1 MPRTTDGLPHGTLH
15 IEPAKDNA
23 ERAKRK
29 AEPAFYWVG
38 HWRYEGR
45 HIKRRLGPAHVSPR
59 KSPETA
65 LKGWQRHYARR
76 VGHPGAGTGALTDR
90 KAGEVLTQLIETHAA
105 ETRKRAERGEVPTF
119 EVAAAGWLHA
129 RKVEAGA
136 KRKTL
141 DDWAS
146 MLREDGAD
154 PRKRGRAPSAR
165 LMRAFGGRML
175 DAITTREVSDFLR
188 GLDDAGLAPRTV
200 NKYRALLMGVYAYAN
215 RVDTWAIDYD
225 PTIGVPKRREA
236 DPGELQTYTVE
247 QVEAIARVLRDGGHR
262 GPRMRAS
269 GDFAKPEHIAAR
281 KVDDEHDAAA
291 VVVAAFAG
299 LRLGELVA
307 LRWRDVDFEA
317 SRIRVQR
324 GFVAGEITSPKSR
337 KGRSLP
343 MSEQV
348 AQVLARLG
356 QREAHTGPDDLVFA
370 GDGGGHID
378 GSALTRRYKRARD
391 AAMRTDKSMPR
402 LRWHD
407 LRHTFGSL
415 CASAGVNV
423 VAIQSYMGH
432 SSIRTTQRY
441 MHFAPST
448 GDAAKLTAAFG
459 GTVEQVAE
467 VVPAI

>member
-23 ERAKRK
+23 DRAKRK
-29 AEPAFYWVG
+29 AEPVFYWVG

-45 HIKRRLGPAHVSPR
+45 HIKRRLGPAHVSLR
-59 KSPETA
+59 KSPEAA
-65 LKGWQRHYARR
+65 LKGWQRRYAPK
-76 VGHPGAGTGALTDR
+76 VGHPGAGTGALTSR

-119 EVAAAGWLHA
+119 EVASAGWLHA

-165 LMRAFGGRML
+165 LMRAFGGRTL
-175 DAITTREVSDFLR
+175 DAITTREISDFLR

-200 NKYRALLMGVYAYAN
+200 NKYRSLLQGVFQWAMRPDTYAL
-215 RVDTWAIDYD
+215 DHD
-225 PTIGVPKRREA
+225 PTAGLPKRREA

-269 GDFAKPEHIAAR
+269 GDFAKAEHVAAR
-281 KVDDEHDAAA
+281 KADDEHDAAA
-291 VVVAAFAG
+291 VIVAAFAG

-348 AQVLARLG
+348 AQVVARLG

-378 GSALTRRYKRARD
+378 GSALTRRFKRARE
-391 AAMRTDKSMPR
+391 AAMKNDKSMPR

-407 LRHTFGSL
+407 LRHGFGSM
-415 CASAGVNV
+415 CASAGVDV
-423 VAIQSYMGH
+423 VSIQSWMGH

-441 MHFAPST
+441 MHHAPSA

-459 GTVEQVAE
+459 GTVEQAVE
-467 VVPAI
+467 VGPGI